1 MQLHPSPCLLG
12 RCQDG
17 PSAAPRPDRPH
28 DRGQVPA
35 THSQHLIRARTS
47 RSSSTYP
54 NNGQPAPKLIL
65 EDFNLEAAERR
76 LCIATLELAGNI
88 VGAAQLLGITRH
100 ALKRRMIKLR
110 IDRPGTVSPGLE
122 ASP

>member
-1 MQLHPSPCLLG
+1 MDS
-12 RCQDG
+12 
-17 PSAAPRPDRPH
+17 
-28 DRGQVPA
+28 
-35 THSQHLIRARTS
+35 
-47 RSSSTYP
+47 
-54 NNGQPAPKLIL
+54 PAPKLIL

-76 LCIATLELAGNI
+76 LCIATLEIAGNI

-110 IDRPGTVSPGLE
+110 IDRPGTSSPGLE

>member
-1 MQLHPSPCLLG
+1 MDS
-12 RCQDG
+12 
-17 PSAAPRPDRPH
+17 
-28 DRGQVPA
+28 
-35 THSQHLIRARTS
+35 
-47 RSSSTYP
+47 
-54 NNGQPAPKLIL
+54 PAPKLIL

-100 ALKRRMIKLR
+100 ALKRRMIKLH
-110 IDRPGTVSPGLE
+110 IDRPGTASTGLE